1 MTADTHTVSSEK
13 TFSTEPEQRKRAACF
28 LQQKPP
34 EAAEIWKENKPQTFK
49 YIPGLSVVYNDPLRA
64 SYITG
69 GHTCENSLTPALVRP
84 TMAAVPPSLRMKA
97 FLPFPL
103 DTTSVVRLLPGFS
116 TMDPVQKAILHHTL
130 GLPPATKRK
139 HASCG
144 VCQMRF
150 NSQSQA
156 LAHLKG
162 TKHAKKLKAL
172 DAPKS
177 KLKGSGVTED
187 STNLEITKSISSSQ
201 LTDSP
206 EGAAP
211 RSEPSTGEAEEERPP
226 ELPSEPDQEPEAKVA
241 TDAETE
247 EEKARR
253 LLYCSLCK
261 VAVNSAS
268 QLEAHNSGKRHH
280 KTMLGART
288 GVGSIKSFPRT
299 GVKSKLAPST
309 KSSGLQNKTFYCETC
324 DVHVNSD
331 TQLKQH
337 ISSRR
342 HKDRAAGKPA
352 KQKYSPYMKTQK
364 GQSKQPIKLTLGKEL
379 QCQPLPAQIL
389 PAHLACHGG
398 GRRRH
403 ERLRRAPHGPRHEPR
418 AKPRPLS
425 DADPVCG
432 AAPARPGARQDLP
445 PTGLILP
452 ILTSLTRLGQ
462 GGHLHPRTAI
472 VLGSSPRVDPPTFKA
487 KPACCEAQCSQY
499 SRFLC
504 HTGTSDSYSD
514 PTHGPTWYCNNK
526 TDPLNYAGR

>member
-1 MTADTHTVSSEK
+1 
-13 TFSTEPEQRKRAACF
+13 
-28 LQQKPP
+28 
-34 EAAEIWKENKPQTFK
+34 
-49 YIPGLSVVYNDPLRA
+49 
-64 SYITG
+64 
-69 GHTCENSLTPALVRP
+69 TCNSLTPALVRP

-103 DTTSVVRLLPGFS
+103 DTTSAVRLLPGFS
-116 TMDPVQKAILHHTL
+116 AMDPVQKAILHHTL

-187 STNLEITKSISSSQ
+187 STNLEITKSITPLASP
-201 LTDSP
+201 LTTS
-206 EGAAP
+206 AP
-211 RSEPSTGEAEEERPP
+211 RSEPSTGEVEEERPP

-268 QLEAHNSGKRHH
+268 QLEAHNSGKRHVRS
-280 KTMLGART
+280 TRPMLGART

-324 DVHVNSD
+324 ACTSTQTLTHQQAGD
-331 TQLKQH
+331 T
-337 ISSRR
+337 
-342 HKDRAAGKPA
+342 KDRAAGKRPNKNTAPYNQA
-352 KQKYSPYMKTQK
+352 KRWV
-364 GQSKQPIKLTLGKEL
+364 KEL

-389 PAHLACHGG
+389 PAHLAANGG
-398 GRRRH
+398 GRRMSGSVA
-403 ERLRRAPHGPRHEPR
+403 APHRPRHRGP
-418 AKPRPLS
+418 APSPALFQTQTLSAALLRP
-425 DADPVCG
+425 A
-432 AAPARPGARQDLP
+432 PGAPSRTSHPQVLFS
-445 PTGLILP
+445 P
-452 ILTSLTRLGQ
+452 ILTSLTQ
-462 GGHLHPRTAI
+462 
-472 VLGSSPRVDPPTFKA
+472 
-487 KPACCEAQCSQY
+487 
-499 SRFLC
+499 
-504 HTGTSDSYSD
+504 
-514 PTHGPTWYCNNK
+514 
-526 TDPLNYAGR
+526 